1 MNYSEIIKRLKSMSN
16 PEAVKGMAR
25 FGISTKKAFGISIPD
40 LRRIAREIGKD
51 HSLAQELW
59 ESGIRETR
67 ILASLIDHPKEVS
80 EEQLERWVK
89 DFDCW
94 DVCDQTCMNLF
105 RYTRFAYQKADEWS
119 NRDEEF
125 VKRAGFV
132 MMATLAVSDKKA
144 ADEEFEIFFPII
156 KREAND
162 DRTYVKKAVNWALRQ
177 IGKRNISLNKRAIE
191 VAEDIGKIDS
201 RAAKWIASDAISE
214 FRSEKIQERLQKRS
228 SD

>member
-1 MNYSEIIKRLKSMSN
+1 MSN